1 MDTKL
6 TVPSLTERGWRV
18 LVTGLVLAT
27 LGAFFRDALL
37 LVASLFSTLVLV
49 YCYLTIRS
57 DSHRVAEGIVF
68 TPNEFEGKMP
78 AGTLFEEEFMVH
90 ARSHFE
96 QPITLVSDLKELRF
110 GETVL
115 KNENSRNKVLFRAPL
130 SGTYSSESIKLEL
143 KSLFGLL
150 SNEVKLPFK
159 FTFRVYPKVV
169 EAAMEAARFIAGE
182 DIYVIGEEPTRFI
195 GSGYEYADTRQYI
208 PGDSLRRLD
217 WKATARLNRYMV
229 KDYYAEGGVNVHIV
243 YDGSA
248 PDPVSR
254 DDLAAAFV
262 KTTLSLAR
270 RGLRIDLT
278 IVAKDG
284 VSEYSNLPGFEA
296 AAIAVNAGLGSG
308 EGNFV
313 IFYGLLDP
321 QTASRARTAINN
333 VKNNDSLIQFNSEQ
347 GPLQSVSLGSEE
359 KKMILYV
366 SSLVKDPLEVLSASK
381 IYGAKGWSMIVL
393 QPTKPWNYA
402 SDLSASKDIWDS
414 YAKIYRVFD
423 RESVRVVSKVEEMAM
438 ETQYLT
444 NLLI

>member
-1 MDTKL
+1 
-6 TVPSLTERGWRV
+6 
-18 LVTGLVLAT
+18 
-27 LGAFFRDALL
+27 
-37 LVASLFSTLVLV
+37 
-49 YCYLTIRS
+49 
-57 DSHRVAEGIVF
+57 
-68 TPNEFEGKMP
+68 
-78 AGTLFEEEFMVH
+78 
-90 ARSHFE
+90 
-96 QPITLVSDLKELRF
+96 
-110 GETVL
+110 
-115 KNENSRNKVLFRAPL
+115 
-130 SGTYSSESIKLEL
+130 L

-150 SNEVKLPFK
+150 SSEVKLPFK

-182 DIYVIGEEPTRFI
+182 DIYALGEEPTRFI

-284 VSEYSNLPGFEA
+284 VSEYSNLPGSDA
-296 AAIAVNAGLGSG
+296 AAIAVNSGLGSG
-308 EGNFV
+308 EANFV

-333 VKNNDSLIQFNSEQ
+333 VNNRMIEFNSEQ
-347 GPLQSVSLGSEE
+347 SPLQNISLGSEE
-359 KKMILYV
+359 KKMIIYV

-393 QPTKPWNYA
+393 QPTKPWSYA
-402 SDLSASKDIWDS
+402 SDLSSSKDIWDS

-423 RESVRVVSKVEEMAM
+423 REPVRVLSKVEEMAV

-444 NLLI
+444 NLQC